1 MFSNI
6 VVGTNGSPRAKTA
19 VTMAVALAR
28 LSGATVHLV
37 YAVKVPPIPTSVGHL
52 GDPVIPGVVKD
63 AVDAVLT
70 EAAALADG
78 VTVETYAASFSPAD
92 AVIRIAEQVGA
103 DLVVI
108 GAKGT
113 RGTRRLIGSIPS
125 AVANGAPCPVLIAKS
140 A

>member
-6 VVGTNGSPRAKTA
+6 VVGTNGSPTAKTA
-19 VTMAVALAR
+19 VAMAMALAR
-28 LSGATVHLV
+28 LTGATVHLV
-37 YAVKVPPIPTSVGHL
+37 YAVKVPPVATSVGHL

-78 VTVETYAASFSPAD
+78 VRVETYAASFAPAD

-103 DLVVI
+103 DLVVV
-108 GAKGT
+108 GAKDT
-113 RGTRRLIGSIPS
+113 RGARRLIGSIPN
-125 AVANGAPCPVLIAKS
+125 AVANGAPCPVLIAKTV
-140 A
+140 